1 MTKWFNVERRTTGRE
16 VYLVSAETAEEAA
29 ENWMDGEL
37 IVSEVTD
44 SEHYSVEEERE

>member
-16 VYLVSAETAEEAA
+16 VYLVSGESAEEAA

-37 IVSEVTD
+37 IVSEVMD
-44 SEHYSVEEERE
+44 SGPYSVQEERA